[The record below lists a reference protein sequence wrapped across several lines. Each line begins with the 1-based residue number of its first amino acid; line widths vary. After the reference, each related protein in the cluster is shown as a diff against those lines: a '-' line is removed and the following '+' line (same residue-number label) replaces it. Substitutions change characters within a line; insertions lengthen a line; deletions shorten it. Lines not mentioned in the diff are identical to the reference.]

1 MSKSCLTYPPSTR
14 FAQATEPQLRNTI
27 GKHRACLLKLTQDD
41 DLDNQSDLRV
51 RSKYRRCTGR
61 RRFLLAGR
69 RRTVAPGN
77 RDSSSAWIPNSAPAR
92 TPIASRKKTACRR
105 LCRSNTSLNTHLR
118 ATGWTTKALRRQL
131 LLFEDRKFVVLFV
144 YSQRSGLL
152 RPQYLPWSIDRH
164 ARRKFD
170 GSSRNNVRTPSQP
183 LWTSPTALSG
193 L

>member
-1 MSKSCLTYPPSTR
+1 MLIP
-14 FAQATEPQLRNTI
+14 N
-27 GKHRACLLKLTQDD
+27 D
-41 DLDNQSDLRV
+41 DLDNQSDRRF
-51 RSKYRRCTGR
+51 RSKCRCCTPR
-61 RRFLLAGR
+61 RRFLLPGSR
-69 RRTVAPGN
+69 RKEAPES
-77 RDSSSAWIPNSAPAR
+77 RDSSLAWIPNSAPAR

-183 LWTSPTALSG
+183 LWTSPPALSG
-193 L
+193 Q